1 MQMSI
6 ELGELAVKKAIAK
19 GASEAEAFV
28 QKSSRTLVEFSDEI
42 ENLKVIESLGI
53 NVRVALGKRIAMH
66 STSILSEKEIKA
78 AVDTAISIAK
88 AAPEDPSWTHLNIEF
103 GKTPVKGEYDKTL
116 EAVEYSKIIETLDS
130 AIIIMKNFDK
140 RVKPTRGFF
149 IAQSSEVSVA
159 NSSGGSGQ
167 RKGTNI
173 MVWMRTKAQE
183 AGMESTGNEHHEA
196 RFWKE
201 IDFEG
206 LSRRAAEKAVK
217 FLKAKPI
224 PSTKAPVI
232 FTNQVFASILGIL
245 LGPAASADWVQ
256 KGRSP
261 LADKLKK
268 DISSSNVSVVDD
280 GTMKGGWNT
289 SGFDDEGYPTQT
301 TPLIEK
307 GVLKNY
313 LYDSYTALKGDAKS
327 TGNAQRQ
334 AYWMKP
340 QPAATNLMLK
350 TGDCSQDEII
360 AETKRGIFIDGTIG
374 EWLSNP
380 VSGNL
385 NATVSH
391 GYMVRNGKIAEP
403 IKGVVISGSFY
414 DLLKS
419 GIELVGNDLRN
430 SAQYYSPTVKVKE
443 LTIAG
448 S

>member
-1 MQMSI
+1 MMD
-6 ELGELAVKKAIAK
+6 LGELAVKKAVAG

-28 QKSSRTLVEFSDEI
+28 QRSKRTLVEFSDEI

-53 NVRVALGKRIAMH
+53 SVRVALGKKIAMH
-66 STSILSEKEIKA
+66 STSILNEKEVKD
-78 AVDTAISIAK
+78 AVGTAINIAK
-88 AAPEDPSWTHLNIEF
+88 AAPGDPGWRHLNTKF
-103 GKTPVKGEYDKTL
+103 GKTPVKGEFDKTL
-116 EAVEYSKIIETLDS
+116 EAVEYAKIVETLNS
-130 AIIIMKNFDK
+130 AIGVMKDYDK

-149 IAQSSEVSVA
+149 IAQSSEVLIT
-159 NSSGGSGQ
+159 NSSGESSQ

-201 IDFEG
+201 IDFEK
-206 LSRRAAEKAVK
+206 LSKKAAEKALR

-224 PSTKAPVI
+224 SSTKTSVI
-232 FTNQVFASILGIL
+232 FRNQIFANILGIL
-245 LGPAASADWVQ
+245 LGSAVSADWVQ

-261 LADKLKK
+261 LAGKLKK
-268 DISSSNVSVVDD
+268 KAASSNISIVDD
-280 GTMKGGWNT
+280 STMDGGWNT
-289 SGFDDEGYPTQT
+289 KGFDDEGYPTQT
-301 TPLIEK
+301 TALIEK
-307 GVLKNY
+307 GILKNY
-313 LYDSYTALKGDAKS
+313 LYDSYTALKGGATS
-327 TGNAQRQ
+327 TGNAQRP

-340 QPAATNLMLK
+340 QPATSNLVLK
-350 TGDCSQDEII
+350 TGDCGQAEII
-360 AETKRGIFIDGTIG
+360 AETKRGIFIEETIG

-391 GYMVRNGKIAEP
+391 GYLVRNGKIAEP
-403 IKGVVISGSFY
+403 VKGVVISGNFY
-414 DLLKS
+414 ELLED
-419 GIELVGNDLRN
+419 GIELVGKDLRN
-430 SAQYYSPTVKVKE
+430 SSQNYSPTVKVKE